1 MCNHPNSAT
10 PQVEAEDFSQELYH
24 NVNMGTGNP
33 LYDRRGRQ
41 SYLSVLQG
49 QLRYNTAS
57 RETASAKYTYVV
69 SRGYGYGSG
78 NSDGGGGRGGGRGCF
93 FGAILARQHRLTGGG
108 EGRWG
113 AHVMHGR
120 MFVVFLLEVIASYNA
135 GAEHVGFSPTG

>member
-1 MCNHPNSAT
+1 MLCNRQHPVT

-69 SRGYGYGSG
+69 SRGRGSG
-78 NSDGGGGRGGGRGCF
+78 NSDGGGRGCCS
-93 FGAILARQHRLTGGG
+93 GAISA
-108 EGRWG
+108 
-113 AHVMHGR
+113 
-120 MFVVFLLEVIASYNA
+120 
-135 GAEHVGFSPTG
+135 